1 MRKIVVFGAN
11 GNLGRQASAA
21 FKHAGWKVRVVT
33 RDGNYNHLDD
43 VEIMAADAM
52 NESQVV
58 NAAKGCDF
66 IFNGL
71 NPPYPQWSK
80 MCMTMA
86 RNIMTAAKTHGA
98 VHLFPGNVYNYGS
111 SIPALIGKD
120 TLFNADTKKGK
131 IRMDMEAEFERGARE
146 DDVQTIILRAG
157 DFFGGTKTGSSWFHL
172 AISKKLDKGIMT
184 YPGPL
189 DEVHS
194 WAYLPD
200 FARAF
205 VAAANNSGK
214 FKKFAT
220 YNFEGHAITGNDLL
234 VAMEKVTGQK
244 LKHKGMPWP
253 LLRVLSLFSPMLRE
267 VCEMSYL
274 WHTAHRLDG
283 KRFERRIGPLA
294 HTPLEQALAGALG
307 DLGKDEMVAKSMPL
321 QNVMHVI

>member
-1 MRKIVVFGAN
+1 MKKIAIFGAN
-11 GNLGRQASAA
+11 GNLGRQVAAA
-21 FKHAGWKVRVVT
+21 FNADGWQVRAIT
-33 RDGNYNHLDD
+33 RDGKYEHVAG
-43 VEIMAADAM
+43 VEVLAADAM

-80 MCMTMA
+80 MCMPMA
-86 RNIMTAAKTHGA
+86 RNIMAAAKAHGA

-111 SIPALIGKD
+111 SMPSIISKETP
-120 TLFNADTKKGK
+120 FNADTKKGK
-131 IRMDMEAEFERGARE
+131 IRIEMEAEFERAAHE
-146 DDVQTIILRAG
+146 DDVQTILLRAG
-157 DFFGGTKTGSSWFHL
+157 DFFGGTKTGSSWFDL

-200 FARAF
+200 LAGAF
-205 VAAANNSGK
+205 VAAANSSGE
-214 FKKFAT
+214 FKKFST
-220 YNFEGHAITGNDLL
+220 YNFEGHANTGGEML
-234 VAMEKVTGQK
+234 ATMERVTGQN
-244 LKHKGMPWP
+244 LKHKGIPWP
-253 LLRVLSLFSPMLRE
+253 LLRMFSLFSPMLKE

-283 KRFERRIGPLA
+283 KRLERRIGPLA
-294 HTPLEQALAGALG
+294 HTPLEQALADALG
-307 DLGKDEMVAKSMPL
+307 DLGKDEMVKQSMPL